1 MFAGSE
7 AGDDLGRDFDRNA
20 GSRVPS
26 GMRLAVLDEE
36 DAKASDLDA
45 VSPGKCSPNR
55 REDAFD
61 NPLDI
66 AISQMRVQLC
76 DLFD

>member
-1 MFAGSE
+1 MLADSE
-7 AGDDLGRDFDRNA
+7 EGDDLGRDFDCNA

-26 GMRLAVLDEE
+26 AMRLAMLDEE

-55 REDAFD
+55 REDRFD

-76 DLFD
+76 DLSD